1 MLFSLLRGQLTPQSA
16 IAQILAVLLIIFIV
30 LPFHEWAHAFVAYK
44 LGDTTVKYRG
54 RLSLN
59 PIEHIDPIGALALLL
74 FGYGWAKPVPIDT
87 SNFKKPKRD
96 MALTAIAGPA
106 ANVIAAAV
114 GAFLLNG
121 IFMLVPSFIASQI
134 GIIVYIFLSYYISIN
149 LMLAVF
155 NLIPLPPLDG
165 SKVLFAF
172 LSPKATMWFYRN
184 EHIIRIVF
192 LVLIFTGVLSYPLS
206 FISNLLENAVLFVTS
221 LPFRLFV

>member
-121 IFMLVPSFIASQI
+121 IFMLVPSFIASNRHYCLHI
-134 GIIVYIFLSYYISIN
+134 PVILHIDKSY
-149 LMLAVF
+149 AC
-155 NLIPLPPLDG
+155 
-165 SKVLFAF
+165 
-172 LSPKATMWFYRN
+172 
-184 EHIIRIVF
+184 
-192 LVLIFTGVLSYPLS
+192 GV
-206 FISNLLENAVLFVTS
+206 
-221 LPFRLFV
+221 